1 MRGEAFKFKSG
12 TERHQRLKV
21 GGKMSR
27 LLLLLA
33 TFNLF
38 YNECIGTAVPTSG
51 DNGGVIAI
59 GYENNTYGIIFPNVS
74 IHLHTP
80 NFTAQ

>member
-1 MRGEAFKFKSG
+1 
-12 TERHQRLKV
+12 
-21 GGKMSR
+21 MSR

-74 IHLHTP
+74 IHQTLQP
-80 NFTAQ
+80 NSLGLVLDELVAEKILN